1 MAEKLQIY
9 AGSSE
14 QEIRAA
20 AAQLRAAQAEWQA
33 AIAALPPGHTY
44 GDIVRAGQQISD
56 KYAYVELVHPSASD
70 VNGELAITIGGDKM
84 IVPGFGENSEAINT
98 YLIDHP
104 STNVAGDDAYQATV
118 MANTQS
124 QLNAEAAA
132 KANTTGSN
140 PNDPNRLQSTSTP
153 PDQTSVASDSP
164 DLAGKP
170 TTSTATAGPPNEYQA
185 SSTSASASASR
196 TGPPGEY
203 DSNTAN
209 TTPVTQNGDGSGSS
223 SASGRTG
230 PPNEY
235 EAGSSS
241 SNGSTQQGSTSDDS
255 GAAGGTGTQNG
266 TAADQGGAGRRENN
280 GSVTTGQAGAP
291 SQANGGNSAGGTP
304 NNSKIKL
311 RPNKL
316 HEYVNWTYNIGW
328 YMLDAS
334 TYNSFT
340 SSNSDSAN
348 LRNRPIAKSG
358 GFKKTGQGLDF
369 DLSIISLT
377 TRGVIGN
384 STQSP
389 GANLFEIRMQVME
402 PYGVSLIGRLKEM
415 AGPQDDQFQIPYLL
429 EIKWNGYD
437 DTSRPVTNIPETG
450 PKLIPVQIINITFRI
465 TSAGTVYEITMV
477 PYSQQGIN
485 MIDGVLRQD
494 VQLYGDSLGALLK
507 DGYYS
512 LKQFLQRKAAKD
524 VAEGS
529 AEFADDYDFEIRS
542 FDANR
547 SPNDKLATEK
557 VTFNQEGGQGTVI
570 MLRGMPDPDGGSET
584 RNDPTKQYFKIR
596 GGSTIVGAI
605 TQLAKN
611 SQYYQKLIVDTPN
624 SDKSNPL
631 LTIKVVPVVK
641 DLGKYDRIRKTYQK
655 KIVYKIMPYYSYGEV
670 YPHAG
675 QADVSQRGM
684 VKEYNYIFTGKNSDI
699 VDVDLQYNLMYFKVF
714 QKAPD
719 QKGNAS
725 TTTIVEKRPETKNP
739 IGPDQ
744 TVYSARTATGGG
756 GYEQEYSKGFRP
768 TSVQEYFDQA
778 LNSSAA
784 DLVALNLTIIGDP
797 DWIPQDRSVRPKDI
811 DINADNSGF
820 VDNNYA
826 MGIATDVD
834 SVYVKLGFKTP
845 RDYNDKTGLMELS
858 AGQELVGGSYKV
870 VTVESNFEG
879 GKFTQVL
886 ELVRTP
892 GQKENKPNK
901 QASSTQSS
909 SQTQTSNQVAPDLGA
924 QYAGGMNDRLPT
936 DHTGSAA
943 LDLAQNPINALT
955 NPNGSFNNVGTT
967 ITNPTGVTFDPST
980 GLFTGPANPVNSNP
994 VVSEDA
1000 GFISKLFGK

>member
-1 MAEKLQIY
+1 MVEKLQVY

-20 AAQLRAAQAEWQA
+20 AAQLKAAQAEWNA
-33 AIAALPPGHTY
+33 AIAALPPGHSY
-44 GDIVRAGQQISD
+44 GDIVRAGQQIAD
-56 KYAYVELVHPSASD
+56 KYAYVELVSPSASD
-70 VNGELAITIGGDKM
+70 VNGELNITIGGDKM
-84 IVPGFGENSEAINT
+84 IVPGFGENADAINT
-98 YLIDHP
+98 YLTEHP
-104 STNVAGDDAYQATV
+104 STNVAGDDAYQSTV
-118 MANTQS
+118 MANTQA

-132 KANTTGSN
+132 KANITGGN
-140 PNDPNRLQSTSTP
+140 PNDPSRLNATSTP
-153 PDQTSVASDSP
+153 PDQTSTASDSP
-164 DLAGKP
+164 DLAGNP
-170 TTSTATAGPPNEYQA
+170 TTPATSATASGPPNEYQA
-185 SSTSASASASR
+185 SSTAAR

-203 DSNTAN
+203 ENSTAN
-209 TTPVTQNGDGSGSS
+209 TTPVTQTGDG
-223 SASGRTG
+223 
-230 PPNEY
+230 
-235 EAGSSS
+235 AGSSTASQSTTPGRSGPPSEYEQS
-241 SNGSTQQGSTSDDS
+241 SSTQSDDS
-255 GAAGGTGTQNG
+255 GGTGTQNG

-280 GSVTTGQAGAP
+280 GSVSTGQAGVP
-291 SQANGGNSAGGTP
+291 SQATGVNSAGGTP
-304 NNSKIKL
+304 NNRKMKL

-328 YMLDAS
+328 YMLDIG
-334 TYNSFT
+334 TYNSFVT
-340 SSNSDSAN
+340 SNTDSAN
-348 LRNRPIAKSG
+348 LRTRPIARSG
-358 GFKKTGQGLDF
+358 GFKKTGQGLDY
-369 DLSIISLT
+369 DLGIVSLQ

-384 STQSP
+384 TSQSP
-389 GANLFEIRMQVME
+389 GSNLYEIKLQVME
-402 PYGVSLIGRLKEM
+402 PYGVSLVGKLKDM
-415 AGPQDDQFQIPYLL
+415 ADSLPNAPHDQFQIPYLL
-429 EIKWNGYD
+429 EIKWAGYD
-437 DTSRPVTNIPETG
+437 DASKPVTNIPDTG
-450 PKLIPVQIINITFRI
+450 PKLIPVQIINMTFKV

-529 AEFADDYDFEIRS
+529 AEYPDDYDFEIRS

-557 VTFNQEGGQGTVI
+557 VTFNQVGGEGTII

-596 GGSTIVGAI
+596 GGSTIVGAV

-611 SQYYQKLIVDTPN
+611 SQYFQKLIVDTPN
-624 SDKSNPL
+624 SDKANPL
-631 LTIKVVPVVK
+631 QLVKVVPVVK

-655 KIVYKIMPYYSYGEV
+655 KIVYKIMPYYVYGEV